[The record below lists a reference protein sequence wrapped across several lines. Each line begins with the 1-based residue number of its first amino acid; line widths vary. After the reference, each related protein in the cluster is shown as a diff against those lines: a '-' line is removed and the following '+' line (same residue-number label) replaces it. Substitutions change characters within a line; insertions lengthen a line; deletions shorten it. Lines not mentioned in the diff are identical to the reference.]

1 MIDYGNWNLILI
13 SITDVEVPSWF
24 KWGFEGLPRHCGEQ
38 CGSNS
43 RSAGCIKHV
52 LYCKAQACKPG
63 RILFLCKTPSRD
75 TIFDRTHNC
84 HRNSWGQVCDQDSK
98 PWIGTSFLW
107 IPWESP
113 QGLNLLGQ
121 FNVYILYF
129 LIWLLSVKSILAVGI
144 LADFLVFVFSVI
156 CFIVSCPATYIIFNL
171 FRLLRFCSRSFLF
184 WWGVI
189 CQCRIYCS
197 YYFSLD
203 DTYNFVTCYLF
214 VCMPVFTLPLWL
226 HNSVPFIYS
235 SFILIIWCGVFF

>member
-1 MIDYGNWNLILI
+1 MKGRLSNLRNNCIKLVELYELIVNEQVKKLSRLMTLVGSENGLTMNVEFEFIDYGNWILILN
-13 SITDVEVPSWF
+13 SIADMEVPSWF
-24 KWGFEGLPRHCGEQ
+24 KWGFKGLPRHCGEQ

-98 PWIGTSFLW
+98 PWTGTSFLW

-121 FNVYILYF
+121 FNVYI
-129 LIWLLSVKSILAVGI
+129 
-144 LADFLVFVFSVI
+144 
-156 CFIVSCPATYIIFNL
+156 
-171 FRLLRFCSRSFLF
+171 FCIS
-184 WWGVI
+184 
-189 CQCRIYCS
+189 
-197 YYFSLD
+197 
-203 DTYNFVTCYLF
+203 
-214 VCMPVFTLPLWL
+214 
-226 HNSVPFIYS
+226 
-235 SFILIIWCGVFF
+235 

>member
-1 MIDYGNWNLILI
+1 M
-13 SITDVEVPSWF
+13 
-24 KWGFEGLPRHCGEQ
+24 
-38 CGSNS
+38 
-43 RSAGCIKHV
+43 
-52 LYCKAQACKPG
+52 
-63 RILFLCKTPSRD
+63 
-75 TIFDRTHNC
+75 
-84 HRNSWGQVCDQDSK
+84 
-98 PWIGTSFLW
+98 
-107 IPWESP
+107 
-113 QGLNLLGQ
+113 
-121 FNVYILYF
+121 YF

-214 VCMPVFTLPLWL
+214 ACMLVFTLPLWL
-226 HNSVPFIYS
+226 HNSMPFIYS
-235 SFILIIWCGVFF
+235 SFILIIWSGVLFYIFLNGEWVWYISVIHFSDFVNKNNKRNINCFIGTPLPCIFFFFFF

>member
-1 MIDYGNWNLILI
+1 M
-13 SITDVEVPSWF
+13 
-24 KWGFEGLPRHCGEQ
+24 
-38 CGSNS
+38 
-43 RSAGCIKHV
+43 
-52 LYCKAQACKPG
+52 
-63 RILFLCKTPSRD
+63 
-75 TIFDRTHNC
+75 
-84 HRNSWGQVCDQDSK
+84 
-98 PWIGTSFLW
+98 
-107 IPWESP
+107 
-113 QGLNLLGQ
+113 
-121 FNVYILYF
+121 YF

-235 SFILIIWCGVFF
+235 SFILIIWCGVFFYFFLNGYGN